1 MLKCQLHKTKDY
13 YNKKKSVDKY
23 SIIVMSF
30 VFYDSENDEHKS
42 STTRFQRTKL
52 SLSLS
57 RSFFLSLLSFSP
69 LRVYHT
75 KIQRFHG
82 TPKYTHEMRDL
93 VLMLVCVFYLFF

>member
-30 VFYDSENDEHKS
+30 VFYDSESEHKS